1 MSLAA
6 GCPRCPALVVRSSP
20 GPDSSWTCPE
30 HGVVAPLWRP
40 MEASYDVFTQHLAA
54 SRDLPTYL
62 PWPLSP
68 GWTVSDFG
76 VVGADIQRPL
86 ATMTCSTGTSDPDGP
101 VDVLIVA
108 EEPGTGLGARCAGLT
123 GVGPDTEVGVGPPAA
138 RVSVDGRSIPLWI
151 VTTSSSNAEFDR
163 SVLVGEAAGRW
174 LWLVLRPAAALLLLR
189 DEWSLRDISSL
200 GAPLLELP
208 FGGQRP
214 EW

>member
-138 RVSVDGRSIPLWI
+138 RVSVDGRSIASVDRDDEL
-151 VTTSSSNAEFDR
+151 VERRVR
-163 SVLVGEAAGRW
+163 SVRAGGGGRW
-174 LWLVLRPAAALLLLR
+174 PVVVAGAATGGSPVAAAR
-189 DEWSLRDISSL
+189 
-200 GAPLLELP
+200 
-208 FGGQRP
+208 
-214 EW
+214 